1 MSLPTP
7 EQLQRAW
14 QEVKALHRE
23 YLAVHEVVI
32 PSVEHYADHNKAV
45 WLAVLWHFRDR
56 DVHKDEISA
65 IVQRDVEGA
74 GADQQVRH
82 LKRDGWDIGPRPGWH
97 KLNPYEPSQE
107 FVNAN
112 ARKRRRL
119 AATDFESIKQSFG
132 NRCATCGAREGQ
144 PDPRYG
150 RDRVRLQQGHR
161 DPNEAGDDMANII
174 PQCQF
179 CNRSYRSD
187 FVFDEKGRVRAVAS
201 VQPVRRASD
210 NIQRRILGWLKR
222 KFEEDRR

>member
-1 MSLPTP
+1 MTLPTP
-7 EQLQRAW
+7 QELQAAW
-14 QEVKALHRE
+14 TELRTIHTE

-45 WLAVLWHFRDR
+45 WLAALWYWRDR
-56 DVHKDEISA
+56 EVHKDEIST
-65 IVQRDVEGA
+65 IVRRDVEGA

-82 LKRDGWDIGPRPGWH
+82 LKRDGWDIGPRAGRH
-97 KLNPYEPSQE
+97 RLNPYEASQE
-107 FVNAN
+107 FQNMN

-119 AATDFESIKQSFG
+119 AATDFDSIKQSFG

-150 RDRVRLQQGHR
+150 RNKVQLQQGHR

-179 CNRSYRSD
+179 CNRSYGND
-187 FVFDEKGRVRAVAS
+187 FVFDDKGRVHAVAGIGP
-201 VQPVRRASD
+201 VQRASTTV
-210 NIQRRILGWLKR
+210 QRLILEWLIKR
-222 KFEEDRR
+222 GRKRR